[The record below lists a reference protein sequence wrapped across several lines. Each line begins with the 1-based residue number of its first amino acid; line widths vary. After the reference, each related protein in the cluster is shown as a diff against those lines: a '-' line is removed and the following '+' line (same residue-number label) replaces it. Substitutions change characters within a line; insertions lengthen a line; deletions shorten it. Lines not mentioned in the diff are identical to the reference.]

1 MNGPE
6 NISKYLRVPVPDQPS
21 LGILRLSPTKAREL
35 NLSQDQVIR
44 GIVTEDGGSVEISV
58 GNVKQEIRA
67 QLEQWKGKL
76 IELKINIDSR
86 GSKSSEAEAKSDILG
101 PPNQSFSSYKSNP
114 LHPKLLM
121 TLLSNPTFYSL
132 KLHSKGQ

>member
-1 MNGPE
+1 M
-6 NISKYLRVPVPDQPS
+6 PVPDQPS

-67 QLEQWKGKL
+67 RLEQWKGKL
-76 IELKINIDSR
+76 IELKINIDNR
-86 GSKSSEAEAKSDILG
+86 GAKSSEAEAKSDILG
-101 PPNQSFSSYKSNP
+101 PVSYTH
-114 LHPKLLM
+114 L
-121 TLLSNPTFYSL
+121 TLPTN
-132 KLHSKGQ
+132 